1 MTKDE
6 FIAYE
11 TDDGPVRLTGDLFD
25 GELLMV
31 KAKGDN
37 DAALATRDQYESFAI
52 GFAHAYADDGS
63 IMRYRSVIGDIA
75 QIVPVSTEHGRPKD

>member
-6 FIAYE
+6 FIAYDM
-11 TDDGPVRLTGDLFD
+11 DDGPVRLTGDLFD

-31 KAKGDN
+31 KSKGQS
-37 DAALATRDQYESFAI
+37 DAGLATRAQYESFSV

-63 IMRYRSVIGDIA
+63 IMRYRSIIGDISM
-75 QIVPVSTEHGRPKD
+75 IEPVSTGQTK